1 RERLGVSKFGFVPD
15 ANARQ
20 GRIGSNQIP
29 VNPAVVPYLNL
40 YPLPNGP
47 SAGPGVATVQFSQPQ
62 PTRVD
67 YGTVKVDWNPTE
79 KDSFFARYTID
90 DSRKL
95 RQDAADH
102 VLGLFAENETH
113 RNQYV
118 TLQSTRVISP
128 TRLNTLRF
136 GFNRSTLLVDLSNQ
150 AGVP

>member
-1 RERLGVSKFGFVPD
+1 DPTAPIPPFKRNQFGGSVGGPVRRDRLFFFANYEGLRERLGVSKFGFVPD

-102 VLGLFAENETH
+102 VLGLFAENET
-113 RNQYV
+113 
-118 TLQSTRVISP
+118 
-128 TRLNTLRF
+128 
-136 GFNRSTLLVDLSNQ
+136 
-150 AGVP
+150 